1 MNLQPNFYETGKR
14 YFRDFTPGDDFYEA
28 LIETHR
34 DLTDEQSALVNAK
47 LILLLSNHIGDIH
60 ILREAMALARADI
73 APATYTYFRR
83 SL

>member
-14 YFRDFTPGDDFYEA
+14 YFRDFTPGDDFYDA
-28 LIETHR
+28 LIDTHR

-47 LILLLSNHIGDIH
+47 LILLLSNHIGDIQ

-73 APATYTYFRR
+73 A
-83 SL
+83 SSE

>member
-14 YFRDFTPGDDFYEA
+14 YFRDFTPGDDFYET
-28 LIETHR
+28 LIDTHR

-60 ILREAMALARADI
+60 ILREAMALARADV
-73 APATYTYFRR
+73 APAA
-83 SL
+83 